1 MGISR
6 MNMVGAAR
14 WGRGV
19 VTCGVLVLFAYR
31 FNHRFDLR
39 SLVATLIV
47 DVARTLPVKES
58 SSEAGMLRQVSNQEM
73 SKVGSSQDGP
83 LAAAR

>member
-14 WGRGV
+14 WGSGV

-31 FNHRFDLR
+31 FNHRFDLG

-47 DVARTLPVKES
+47 DVARTGPVKER
-58 SSEAGMLRQVSNQEM
+58 SSEASMRQVSNQEL